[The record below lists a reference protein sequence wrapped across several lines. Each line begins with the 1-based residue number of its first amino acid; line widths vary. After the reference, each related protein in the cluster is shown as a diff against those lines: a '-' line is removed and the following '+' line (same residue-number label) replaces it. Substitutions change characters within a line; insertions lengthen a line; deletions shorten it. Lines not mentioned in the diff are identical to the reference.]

1 MERKNMNYP
10 VLYRKRF
17 IPDECVK
24 LKDDEI
30 LKLDDS
36 VIITKWKALK
46 KRCDISSGYSCYYL
60 KDGYKVSKFL
70 KEDNSL
76 LCWYFDII
84 TYDRD
89 TESNTLTVIDLLADV
104 IIYPDGKMKIDDL
117 DELSEAFEKKL
128 IDESLLKK
136 SLLSLN
142 RLLNEIYENG
152 ISSLTAPIE
161 NIISGQDQ

>member
-1 MERKNMNYP
+1 MNYP

-17 IPDECVK
+17 IPDECIK

>member
-1 MERKNMNYP
+1 MNYP

>member
-17 IPDECVK
+17 IPDECVE

-30 LKLDDS
+30 LKLDES
-36 VIITKWKALK
+36 VMITKWKALK

-84 TYDRD
+84 TYDHD

-152 ISSLTAPIE
+152 ISSLTSPIE

>member
-1 MERKNMNYP
+1 MNYP

-17 IPDECVK
+17 IPHECVK

-104 IIYPDGKMKIDDL
+104 KIYPDGKMKIDDL
-117 DELSEAFEKKL
+117 DELSEAFEKRL

>member
-17 IPDECVK
+17 IPNECIE
-24 LKDDEI
+24 LKDDVI
-30 LKLDDS
+30 LKIDDS

-46 KRCDISSGYSCYYL
+46 KRCDINSGYSCYFL
-60 KDGYKVSKFL
+60 NEGYKLSKFL
-70 KEDNSL
+70 KADNSL
-76 LCWYFDII
+76 LCWYLDII

-89 TESNTLTVIDLLADV
+89 TESNSITVIDLLADV

-142 RLLNEIYENG
+142 RLLTEIYENG
-152 ISSLTAPIE
+152 ITSLTAPIE
-161 NIISGQDQ
+161 KIISEQDQ